1 MTEHLITSA
10 PPVGTEVW
18 IANPTVDGYCESW
31 YWFDAAIFREWMNRR
46 LLYSSA
52 QAAAAAARRMIDC
65 TVPLV
70 SEPALG
76 TRYYMPYTGPSGPGI
91 IVCTWEDSA
100 GDRSRLERGAVYLT
114 SAGAIAAAQTSIDN
128 RNQQSRRSQ

>member
-1 MTEHLITSA
+1 
-10 PPVGTEVW
+10 
-18 IANPTVDGYCESW
+18 
-31 YWFDAAIFREWMNRR
+31 MNRR

-70 SEPALG
+70 SEPAPG
-76 TRYYMPYTGPSGPGI
+76 TRYYMSYTGPSGPGI
-91 IVCTWEDSA
+91 IVYTWEDSA

-128 RNQQSRRSQ
+128 RNQ